1 MGDRQANTYRR
12 DSVVYAFDPAA
23 SGAGAKMLTPL
34 QKLPTLG
41 ATDFRSFKIGGVT
54 FLAVSNEQD
63 DTRGGDVSS
72 TIWALRRES
81 KPGNKVSETEQ
92 EESPSPGARDEL

>member
-1 MGDRQANTYRR
+1 MAVDGCRCARQAAEFFSSSEGDRHYLVVANLGDRQANTYRR

-63 DTRGGDVSS
+63 DTRGV
-72 TIWALRRES
+72 T
-81 KPGNKVSETEQ
+81 
-92 EESPSPGARDEL
+92 